1 MFEVLSQLNFE
12 VVFQE
17 LMLGVFDVEG
27 GENDVD
33 QLPVGFFPS
42 LEVTHLIGLFPET
55 HLFKNLS

>member
-1 MFEVLSQLNFE
+1 MNFE